1 MHTENLKKAGT
12 NYNLTLIIPMLLAGQ
27 KTSVEIAEGIGVD
40 KKDALDAIKV
50 GMSQGSIRKT
60 KAGFNGP
67 VVYVLSEKAAAS
79 LKRVVAETELV
90 VPALAAVPAEV
101 APSPTVETEAA
112 PAPAPAPKQLLQA
125 PRRGV
130 DYAAAYVD
138 QMRASYES
146 ELPVMPGVEKDYI
159 GRRFVGLLGEGSTVA
174 QAKAHLARY
183 VRVVADHTASFLASA
198 AVPASPEDVARF
210 VDKQSFA
217 RVQALPVD

>member
-12 NYNLTLIIPMLLAGQ
+12 NYNLTLIIPLLLAGQ
-27 KTSVEIAEGIGVD
+27 KTSVEIAEAIGVD

-50 GMSQGSIRKT
+50 GMSQGSVRKT

-79 LKRVVAETELV
+79 LRRVVAETDLA

-101 APSPTVETEAA
+101 APSPTVEAVETVDT
-112 PAPAPAPKQLLQA
+112 APKQLLQA

-130 DYAAAYVD
+130 AYAPAYLD
-138 QMRASYES
+138 QMRASFET

-159 GRRFVGLLGEGSTVA
+159 GRRFLGLLGEGSTVA